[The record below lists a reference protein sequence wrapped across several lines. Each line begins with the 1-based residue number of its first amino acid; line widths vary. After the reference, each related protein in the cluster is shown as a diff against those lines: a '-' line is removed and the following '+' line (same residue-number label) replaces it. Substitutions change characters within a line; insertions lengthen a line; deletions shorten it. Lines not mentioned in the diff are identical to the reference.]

1 MSTPPAKK
9 KVIVL
14 CSGGMDSV
22 TAIYA
27 IISQGYEVALILSF
41 YYGSK
46 HNHKELPCA
55 GWHANHLGI
64 PHKLVDVSFINQLF
78 KSNLLQSGDAVPEG
92 HYADDV
98 MKQTVVPFRNG
109 ILLSIAAGIAE
120 SNGAQGVVIGA
131 HTGDH
136 AIYPDCREE
145 FMVSMANA
153 LRLGTYAGIE
163 LLRPL
168 IDLDKG
174 GIALLGKHLDVD
186 YSHTWTCYAGGEK
199 PCGKCG
205 SCVERAEAFATAG
218 FADPLLS

>member
-1 MSTPPAKK
+1 MSSEPKK

-22 TAIYA
+22 TALYA
-27 IISQGYEVALILSF
+27 IIAQGYEVVLVLSF

-55 GWHANHLGI
+55 QWHAEHLNI
-64 PHKLVDVSFINQLF
+64 PYKLVDVSFINALF

-92 HYADDV
+92 HYADAV
-98 MKQTVVPFRNG
+98 MRQTVVPFRNG

-136 AIYPDCREE
+136 AIYPDCRED
-145 FMVSMANA
+145 FMVAMADA
-153 LRLGTYAGIE
+153 MSLGTYAGIE

-168 IDLDKG
+168 IAMDKG
-174 GIALLGKHLDVD
+174 GIALLGTHLGVD
-186 YSHTWTCYAGGEK
+186 YSKTWTCYAGGEK

-218 FADPLLS
+218 VPDPALS